1 MNSATKTGRNSGQP
15 TFPIA
20 LALEPRF
27 MFDAAGAA
35 TGADA
40 VRQTTAQDGAQPAD
54 AAPQSDGDAALEQ
67 AATDHATA
75 QANVAA
81 LSSNAA
87 PTMTDGADCH
97 LFTMVEGVGGFGKTV
112 GELLAAAGYTDPEG
126 MPGGIAIYATEGTGT
141 WRYQTNWTEVDVGYV
156 HEGHALLLSSTA
168 TLRYSAGQD
177 SETARFYFRVWD
189 GTTGAEAQKVDITA
203 NGGDT
208 AFSSQRG
215 SAFVNVVGQNDPAS
229 LSAPGS
235 STVTEQVRSAVA
247 GIAIHD
253 VDNFDIPMT
262 LSLSVGAGVLDIS
275 NLGGATIEEGALGTG
290 SLTLRGT
297 MAQLNTAL
305 ANLAYTSTSDTATS
319 DSLTIQL
326 VDHPYPSSQ
335 VTQTIALVIDPVN
348 DAPVVGGIAAE
359 PGRVS
364 GPFSNIQLLDGVTV
378 GDPDNP
384 AHFAGGEL
392 TISPD
397 QAYSGSWGM
406 GLSPFSVG
414 QDVGIGTVTAS
425 GQSGGVLSI
434 EMDSRATPQAV
445 QAFLR
450 NLQYSSSA
458 PYEIRGYVL
467 SLSDSS
473 GPNQA
478 STTVNFTLQTQS
490 LPPAVAGLDGTHSS
504 YVENGDAVLLQGGNT
519 TVVTA
524 GASADFEGGTITV
537 KITNGQAGDLL
548 GVLQGDGLTVAGSVI
563 SYNGVEIAR
572 IAQPGEG
579 NQALVLTLSAGATAA
594 DASRLLAHVGFRVA
608 GETPV
613 AGTRSIS
620 VMVATGSGADLAVS
634 DVQTVTVDVAAL
646 NDAPSIS
653 PGVTITLPTI
663 ENNGL
668 DQGRTVQSLL
678 DLMGYSDAEGEVGGI
693 AVIGSGGIYWECS
706 TNGGW
711 SWNLYIPP
719 GTPGPNNAL
728 LLGRDVLIRASAMS
742 AGTATLTLRAWDGT
756 TGGSSGTYVDLSAPS
771 AVGGSTAFSERT
783 AALQQT
789 VNETNNAPR
798 ILPFGQMT
806 TTAEDTPLELNRL
819 RLFDDEDTDLVTLTV
834 AAPSGHFSFAVPD
847 GMTIMVGGTP
857 GALTLTGAVGDL
869 RTAISERRLTWSP
882 DANMNG
888 SVAISVTL
896 VEAGRSAPPLRA
908 DLTLNISVTPA
919 DDAPVLGRDSVRLPA
934 QGFDLPPPA
943 QSVEQLFALAGG
955 REVDGD
961 PVSLLVTGWSGQGAW
976 EYSTD
981 GGHSWSA
988 IGDVGQSPLRL
999 DAGTMVR
1006 FKAEERKVGEASL
1019 TFRASDG
1026 RTTTATAA
1034 TVVQPL
1040 GTPTAADPVPLVS
1053 NRTSNPFAGMMGDGL
1068 GNSFFS
1074 VPGRVGAELDLATL
1088 LASAPAESDMPVRAG
1103 LGLGGSQSQSLS
1115 PTPSE
1120 PPVRGGIATF
1130 DRFAPRPFDRPEGL
1144 GATIEDAIEAIRES
1158 GEGNAVEDAMP
1169 TAQQGAAAFTAQLGA
1184 SLARFAIEADVLAA
1198 SVERLEAAGG
1208 GT

>member
-1 MNSATKTGRNSGQP
+1 MNSVTKTGRNSGQP

-87 PTMTDGADCH
+87 PTMTDGVDCH

-126 MPGGIAIYATEGTGT
+126 MPGGIAIYATEGAGT

-208 AFSSQRG
+208 AFSSERG

-253 VDNFDIPMT
+253 VDNFDVPMT
-262 LSLSVGAGVLDIS
+262 LILSVGTGVLDIS

-319 DSLTIQL
+319 DSLTIHL

-335 VTQTIALVIDPVN
+335 VTQTVALIIDPVN

-397 QAYSGSWGM
+397 QAYAGSWGM
-406 GLSPFSVG
+406 GSSPFSVG

-425 GQSGGVLSI
+425 GQSGGVLTI

-445 QAFLR
+445 QAFIR

-458 PYEIRGYVL
+458 PYENRSYVL

-473 GPNQA
+473 GSNQA
-478 STTVNFTLQTQS
+478 STTVSFTLQTQS
-490 LPPAVAGLDGTHSS
+490 LPPIVAGLDGAHST
-504 YVENGDAVLLQGGNT
+504 YVENGDAVRLQGGNT

-524 GASADFEGGTITV
+524 GASADFEAGVITV

-548 GVLQGDGLTVAGSVI
+548 AVLQGNGLTVAGSVI

-572 IAQPGEG
+572 ITQAGAG
-579 NQALVLTLSAGATAA
+579 TQALVLTLSAGATAA
-594 DASRLLAHVGFRVA
+594 DASRLLAQVAFRA
-608 GETPV
+608 TGEAPV
-613 AGTRSIS
+613 EGTRSIS
-620 VMVATGSGADLAVS
+620 ITVAAGSGQDQAVS
-634 DVQTVTVDVAAL
+634 DVHTVTVDVAGV
-646 NDAPSIS
+646 NDAPSIT
-653 PGVTITLPTI
+653 PGTTLTLPTV
-663 ENNGL
+663 EKY
-668 DQGRTVQSLL
+668 DPVQVRTVQSIL
-678 DLMGYSDAEGEVGGI
+678 DQLGYSDADGDLGGI
-693 AVIGSGGIYWECS
+693 AVIGSAGAHWLYS
-706 TNGGW
+706 TNGVDWG
-711 SWNLYIPP
+711 YIAP
-719 GTPGPNNAL
+719 GGPDANSAL
-728 LLGRDVLIRASAMS
+728 LLGRNVLICVDNSTAA
-742 AGTATLTLRAWDGT
+742 TATLTVRAWDGT
-756 TGGSSGTYVDLSAPS
+756 TGGSSGAYVDLSAPS
-771 AVGGSTAFSERT
+771 AIGGSTAFSEQT
-783 AALQQT
+783 AVLQQT
-789 VNETNNAPR
+789 VNEKNYAPT

-806 TTAEDTPLELNRL
+806 TTAEDTPLELFRL
-819 RLFDDEDTDLVTLTV
+819 RLYDDEDTDLVTLTV

-847 GMTIMVGGTP
+847 GMTIVVGGTP

-869 RTAISERRLTWSP
+869 RTAISERRLTWTP

-888 SVAISVTL
+888 TVAISVTL
-896 VEAGRSAPPLRA
+896 AEAGRSEPPLSA
-908 DLTLNISVTPA
+908 DLTLNINVTPA
-919 DDAPVLGRDSVRLPA
+919 DDAPILGHDSVRLPA

-943 QSVEQLFALAGG
+943 QRVEQLFTLAGG

-961 PVSLLVTGWSGQGAW
+961 PVSLLVTGWSGVGAW

-981 GGHSWSA
+981 GGHNWSV

-999 DAGTMVR
+999 DAGTLVR
-1006 FKAEERKVGEASL
+1006 FQAEERKVGEASL
-1019 TFRASDG
+1019 TFRAWDG
-1026 RTTTATAA
+1026 HTTSATAA

-1040 GTPTAADPVPLVS
+1040 GAPTAADGVAPVS
-1053 NRTSNPFAGMMGDGL
+1053 NRTGTPFANMMGHGQ
-1068 GNSFFS
+1068 GNSFF
-1074 VPGRVGAELDLATL
+1074 GAEFDPTAL
-1088 LASAPAESDMPVRAG
+1088 LAFVPADNDTPVRGG
-1103 LGLGGSQSQSLS
+1103 LGLGGSQSLS

-1144 GATIEDAIEAIRES
+1144 WAIIEDAIETTRVGGKGDS
-1158 GEGNAVEDAMP
+1158 VEEATP
-1169 TAQQGAAAFTAQLGA
+1169 TPQQGAAAFTAQLGA

-1198 SVERLEAAGG
+1198 SVERLEAAG
-1208 GT
+1208 TEA